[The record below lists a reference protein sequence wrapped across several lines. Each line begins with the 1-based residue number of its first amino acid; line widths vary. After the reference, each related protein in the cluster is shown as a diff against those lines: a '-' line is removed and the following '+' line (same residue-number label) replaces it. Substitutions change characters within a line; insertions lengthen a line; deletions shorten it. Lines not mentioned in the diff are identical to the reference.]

1 MARHGSVC
9 KAGVRYA
16 DSGEHM
22 KVVVIGCGRVGS
34 AVALN
39 LRSSGWEV
47 SVIDERE
54 EALGRL
60 GDGWSGE
67 FHVGHG
73 MDIPLLRRA
82 GIEAADAVV
91 VTTDGDNSNIVIGQI
106 AQKQFDVRSVVVR
119 VLDPARAEFFAARGL
134 NVVCPTKNAIE
145 TLSAAVIEREPSL
158 T

>member
-1 MARHGSVC
+1 
-9 KAGVRYA
+9 VRYA
-16 DSGEHM
+16 GLGERV

-34 AVALN
+34 ATALR
-39 LRSSGWEV
+39 LRGAGWDV

-60 GDGWSGE
+60 GDEWTGE

-82 GIEAADAVV
+82 GIEEADAVV

-119 VLDPARAEFFAARGL
+119 ILDPGRAEFFAARGL
-134 NVVCPTKNAIE
+134 EVVCPTKNAIE
-145 TLSAAVIEREPSL
+145 TLTNAVL
-158 T
+158 THETVPA

>member
-1 MARHGSVC
+1 
-9 KAGVRYA
+9 
-16 DSGEHM
+16 M

-34 AVALN
+34 AVALS
-39 LRSSGWEV
+39 LRSQGWEV

-60 GDGWSGE
+60 GEEWSGE

-73 MDIPLLRRA
+73 MDITLLRRA
-82 GIEAADAVV
+82 GIESAEAVV

-106 AQKQFDVRSVVVR
+106 AQKQFDVPSVVVR
-119 VLDPARAEFFAARGL
+119 ILDPARAEFFSARGL

-145 TLSAAVIEREPSL
+145 TLTDAVASQAVAVS
-158 T
+158 

>member
-1 MARHGSVC
+1 M
-9 KAGVRYA
+9 RYA
-16 DSGEHM
+16 GSGERV

-34 AVALN
+34 ATALR
-39 LRSSGWEV
+39 LRGAGWDV

-60 GDGWSGE
+60 GDEWTGE

-73 MDIPLLRRA
+73 MDIQLLRRA
-82 GIEAADAVV
+82 GIEQADAVV

-119 VLDPARAEFFAARGL
+119 ILDPARAEFFSQRGL
-134 NVVCPTKNAIE
+134 EVVCPTKNAIE
-145 TLSAAVIEREPSL
+145 TLTNAVL
-158 T
+158 THEAVPA